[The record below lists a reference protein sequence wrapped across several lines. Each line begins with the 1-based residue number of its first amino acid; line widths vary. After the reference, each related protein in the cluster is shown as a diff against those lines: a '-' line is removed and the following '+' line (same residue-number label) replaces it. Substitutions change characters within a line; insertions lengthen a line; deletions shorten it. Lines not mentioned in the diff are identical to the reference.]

1 MNTIKTASVLA
12 AVVLGLGMSSAHAAG
27 SDSTNMTVQITLV
40 DACNISTTAPTTLN
54 FGSAVAL
61 LSSNIDQTSTLTVTC
76 SNNTGYNIGI
86 GAGTAPGATVTTR
99 SMQNGAALVNYRLYR
114 DAGRTQNWGNSIG
127 TDTLAGTGNG
137 AAQAITV
144 YGRVP
149 AQSTPAAGTYTDTV
163 AVTVTY

>member
-1 MNTIKTASVLA
+1 
-12 AVVLGLGMSSAHAAG
+12 
-27 SDSTNMTVQITLV
+27 
-40 DACNISTTAPTTLN
+40 
-54 FGSAVAL
+54 
-61 LSSNIDQTSTLTVTC
+61 
-76 SNNTGYNIGI
+76 
-86 GAGTAPGATVTTR
+86 
-99 SMQNGAALVNYRLYR
+99 MQNGAALVNYRLYR